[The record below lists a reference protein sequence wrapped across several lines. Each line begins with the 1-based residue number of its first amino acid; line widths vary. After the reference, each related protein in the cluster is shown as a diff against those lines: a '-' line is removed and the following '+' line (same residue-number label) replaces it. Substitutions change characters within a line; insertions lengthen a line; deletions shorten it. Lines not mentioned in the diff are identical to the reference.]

1 MKTFFQVAVVSFGLG
16 LAVPSVAQQGAGS
29 RSEAPLQNVLYF
41 HPVGIAA
48 MIGSVFAPYDLVSL
62 QLDYERR
69 LQPHLSA
76 IGTLSYQNIGAEVDD
91 TQVEVR
97 YFDVMAGVRWY
108 PINDFSGFYLQ
119 PSLNVDLAKA
129 TGSNPR
135 KRGTLEQNRF
145 GGMLYLGTNRR
156 WGALSLDWNVGIG
169 YLPWEDS
176 YSEYNRRTG
185 LTTDKTI
192 TEVSSLTKDY
202 AGYLAGTP
210 QLGSNLALGMSF

>member
-1 MKTFFQVAVVSFGLG
+1 MKKPLFVVMMGMGLLVPAFS
-16 LAVPSVAQQGAGS
+16 LASPVEVPGGEGTKS
-29 RSEAPLQNVLYF
+29 NVLYF

-69 LQPHLSA
+69 IQPHLSA

-97 YFDVMAGVRWY
+97 YFDVLAGVRWY
-108 PINDFSGFYLQ
+108 PLQDFSGFYFQ
-119 PSLNVDLAKA
+119 PSLNLDLAKA
-129 TGSNPR
+129 SGSNPR
-135 KRGTLEQNRF
+135 KKGILEQNRV

-156 WGALSLDWNVGIG
+156 WGALSLDWNIGIG

-176 YSEYNRRTG
+176 YSEYNRNTG
-185 LTTDKTI
+185 VTTNKKI
-192 TEVSSLTKDY
+192 SEVSSETKEY

-210 QLGSNLALGMSF
+210 QFGTNLALGMSF